1 MDTVVTSS
9 TFRLSVPGLGQAEVD
24 PTTAI
29 DIILDGTRAAPR
41 CHSSVA
47 MFPLELAIL
56 AAQRWTERRSAL
68 VTVVSRVGA
77 VLSSGISPEMLRFSG
92 DVFVSISPIFPVNPP
107 FREI

>member
-9 TFRLSVPGLGQAEVD
+9 AFRLSVPGLGQAEVD
-24 PTTAI
+24 PTAI
-29 DIILDGTRAAPR
+29 DILDGTRAAR

-47 MFPLELAIL
+47 MFPLESAIL

-68 VTVVSRVGA
+68 VIVVSPVSA

-107 FREI
+107 FWEI